1 MVVVGMGGRHRVSS
15 VLSSVRVDAEGL
27 VARFL

>member
-1 MVVVGMGGRHRVSS
+1 MVVVGVDGKHRVSS
-15 VLSSVRVDAEGL
+15 VLRSVRVDAEGL